1 MTLLDD
7 VIAGA
12 SGEASVASLL
22 RQVKVLASRTGADP
36 LAAWIDH
43 ELNGYPEDAELP
55 LYRGPHVAHVLGHFL
70 GGFGKELLNVPIPS
84 DSWDKTLEA
93 DHLFEIRLRES
104 VAELESMAAGKEIT
118 LAWNANVIA
127 AYNQFVHKGLIHRVV
142 TGDLMLGEAKMPLS
156 RHLLVGVLDAVRNR
170 ILDVALQLEKV
181 VPNAG
186 QASAPDA
193 EQGLAAMVINN
204 HFYASSNVAIG
215 GTDVKQTIKP
225 PAKGDLEGL
234 VSFLQQEGMTPDLL
248 TELREAANADEA
260 DPGDGPGRWARVRAW
275 FAKVATDAGTEA
287 VGGAVATAAIGFL
300 GG

>member
-7 VIAGA
+7 VISGA

-22 RQVKVLASRTGADP
+22 RQVKILASRTGADP

-55 LYRGPHVAHVLGHFL
+55 PYRGPHHVHVLGHFM
-70 GGFGKELLNVPIPS
+70 GGFGRELLNVQIPS
-84 DSWDKTLEA
+84 DSWDEKLEA

-104 VAELESMAAGKEIT
+104 VAGLESMAVEENVT
-118 LAWNANVIA
+118 LAWNANVITK
-127 AYNQFVHKGLIHRVV
+127 YNQFVHSGLIQRVV
-142 TGDLMLGEAKMPLS
+142 TGDMLLAEANIPVS

-170 ILDVALQLEKV
+170 ILDLALQLEKV

-215 GTDVKQTIKP
+215 STDVKQTIKP
-225 PAKGDLEGL
+225 PAKGDVGSL
-234 VSFLQQEGMTPDLL
+234 VSFLQQMGMAPDLL
-248 TELREAANADEA
+248 TELRDAAKADQA
-260 DPGDGPGRWARVRAW
+260 DPPDGPGRWVRVRGW
-275 FAKVATDAGTEA
+275 FARVATDAGTEA